1 MPNTLRTVRRKL
13 LAVLAAPLL
22 AGSISAASPLPAAEI
37 RAQASDVAYE
47 QTFYSDGSRTQ
58 VVGVGY
64 GYCDGS
70 FSMSWGYQTSYWIRR
85 FYPCLDQEL

>member
-1 MPNTLRTVRRKL
+1 MSTRLRPALRRKL
-13 LAVLAAPLL
+13 LALLAAPLL
-22 AGSISAASPLPAAEI
+22 AGAVSAAAPLRAADV
-37 RAQASDVAYE
+37 RAEVSDVAYQ

-70 FSMSWGYQTSYWIRR
+70 FSMDWGYQTSYWTRR
-85 FYPCLDQEL
+85 FYPCLAQ